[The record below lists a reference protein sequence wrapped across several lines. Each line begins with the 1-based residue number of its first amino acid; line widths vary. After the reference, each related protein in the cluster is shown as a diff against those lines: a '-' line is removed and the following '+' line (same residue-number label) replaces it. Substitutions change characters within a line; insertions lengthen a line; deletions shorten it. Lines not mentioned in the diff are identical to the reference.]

1 MGVKASVQADAYE
14 WGKAYDIEYVYV
26 YQNVDYK
33 LKGQIA
39 FGAAP
44 APVNYIVDNA
54 IGYETKSVSKTWK
67 DVYTANK
74 AGFASEAEF
83 AEAIFAATTDPA
95 TPAGV
100 TKLFNKANEKG
111 TVIENTNGTAMT
123 VTASTLKGV
132 LNAKDITATGDK
144 FEQKAEWTT
153 WYGQKISVT
162 FNYNVTIPNFDL
174 RYNAGHVTDIAGVMT
189 TVVEGLVNGTTNLW
203 EWPNITLPTYF
214 NEVDAEKYNFT
225 FEVTS
230 KDDKPNKGDKYAVVE
245 GDKLDWS
252 AANRNYVD
260 IKAVV
265 KIKDTN
271 IQVASQPL
279 RVEIQT
285 PIKTL
290 AQTKAIEVA
299 YKTNE
304 ATTANMF
311 ENLQLIDGKTA
322 YDVFQAKPEAA
333 KNTAG
338 IVFKMK
344 SAEYADTPAS
354 DKDASAYIKITDNTL
369 TYENNSATLL
379 KDIIIKVTP
388 SFTYQ
393 YGEITGEEMTITIK
407 R

>member
-1 MGVKASVQADAYE
+1 MR
-14 WGKAYDIEYVYV
+14 
-26 YQNVDYK
+26 
-33 LKGQIA
+33 
-39 FGAAP
+39 
-44 APVNYIVDNA
+44 
-54 IGYETKSVSKTWK
+54 
-67 DVYTANK
+67 
-74 AGFASEAEF
+74 
-83 AEAIFAATTDPA
+83 
-95 TPAGV
+95 
-100 TKLFNKANEKG
+100 
-111 TVIENTNGTAMT
+111 
-123 VTASTLKGV
+123 
-132 LNAKDITATGDK
+132 
-144 FEQKAEWTT
+144 
-153 WYGQKISVT
+153 
-162 FNYNVTIPNFDL
+162 YNV
-174 RYNAGHVTDIAGVMT
+174 GHVTEIAGVKT

-214 NEVDAEKYNFT
+214 NEVDAEKYDFT

-230 KDDKPNKGDKYAVVE
+230 KDGKPNKGDKYAIVN

-271 IQVASQPL
+271 IQVASLPL

-311 ENLQLIDGKTA
+311 ENLQLIDADGKSWIEYNKDTKAWEAVTVGDGKTA

>member
-1 MGVKASVQADAYE
+1 M
-14 WGKAYDIEYVYV
+14 
-26 YQNVDYK
+26 
-33 LKGQIA
+33 
-39 FGAAP
+39 
-44 APVNYIVDNA
+44 
-54 IGYETKSVSKTWK
+54 
-67 DVYTANK
+67 
-74 AGFASEAEF
+74 
-83 AEAIFAATTDPA
+83 
-95 TPAGV
+95 
-100 TKLFNKANEKG
+100 
-111 TVIENTNGTAMT
+111 
-123 VTASTLKGV
+123 
-132 LNAKDITATGDK
+132 
-144 FEQKAEWTT
+144 
-153 WYGQKISVT
+153 
-162 FNYNVTIPNFDL
+162 
-174 RYNAGHVTDIAGVMT
+174 
-189 TVVEGLVNGTTNLW
+189 
-203 EWPNITLPTYF
+203 
-214 NEVDAEKYNFT
+214 
-225 FEVTS
+225 
-230 KDDKPNKGDKYAVVE
+230 
-245 GDKLDWS
+245 
-252 AANRNYVD
+252 
-260 IKAVV
+260 
-265 KIKDTN
+265 
-271 IQVASQPL
+271 
-279 RVEIQT
+279 EIQT

-311 ENLQLIDGKTA
+311 ENLQLIDADGKSWIEYNKDTKAWEAVTVGNGKTA